1 MDELDATMLAETEN
15 FMVWLSEAEGE
26 KLFHIELGSATLHL
40 LSEEWDEFLTLVKM
54 LQD

>member
-15 FMVWLSEAEGE
+15 FMVWISEAEGE
-26 KLFHIELGSATLHL
+26 KLFHIELGGATLHL

-54 LQD
+54 LLD